1 MIAQIFYPTTK
12 LAMPTGTETIE
23 VNAEIEAFPLAA
35 ETKIKKCSK

>member
-23 VNAEIEAFPLAA
+23 VNAEIEAFPLTA
-35 ETKIKKCSK
+35 ESNSKA